1 MSYSLVRLGLFTA
14 VFLLLWLL
22 GIEWW
27 AAGLFAT
34 VISFTVGYIFFHS
47 LREQIARDLEERAKR
62 RAEKSRDIDSEVE
75 DEALENDG
83 GREAR

>member
-14 VFLLLWLL
+14 VFLLLWGL

-34 VISFTVGYIFFHS
+34 VISFTVGYIFFH
-47 LREQIARDLEERAKR
+47 RQRDQIAQDLAERAKR
-62 RAEKSRDIDSEVE
+62 RAEKARDVDSEVE

-83 GREAR
+83 SGEAR